1 MYESNYFWKDDQLK
15 HFIDPA
21 KLPYFK
27 RSLLFFCMQ
36 WQTTTAVEKTTSPK
50 IWDAVL
56 KNLTIGQCPIAR
68 EIPVP
73 FWPSEKVFV
82 AHKFIIGATKSVA
95 VFLLST
101 MSRQQTHN
109 IGVVAASYTTK
120 RLVSAV
126 GPKISY
132 KTWLAN
138 VVEKVITDYCQTRN
152 YYVFYFI
159 ILVSLWNHEEDTVIP
174 YLKIMFL
181 LL

>member
-1 MYESNYFWKDDQLK
+1 
-15 HFIDPA
+15 
-21 KLPYFK
+21 
-27 RSLLFFCMQ
+27 MQ

-56 KNLTIGQCPIAR
+56 KNLTTGQGPIAR

-82 AHKFIIGATKSVA
+82 AHKFIIGATKGVA
-95 VFLLST
+95 VFPLST
-101 MSRQQTHN
+101 TSRRWTNN

-138 VVEKVITDYCQTRN
+138 VVEKVII
-152 YYVFYFI
+152 YYKSI
-159 ILVSLWNHEEDTVIP
+159 QKLLC
-174 YLKIMFL
+174 FL
-181 LL
+181 LYNFGLIMKSWRGNCNTLSGNHVLTTVMSAINLLFWIFLNH